1 MKKKALSLA
10 LALVMCLSLTIPA
23 LAAEE
28 SYTIQN
34 GVVTQSY
41 LPNESATIPDGVTA
55 LGYGSFW
62 GKKGLH
68 SITMPDSVVDIGLS
82 AFRGCEYLT
91 TIKMS
96 KNVVNIAETAFASCK
111 SLTSIELPNTLVSIG
126 KTAFAGCESLTSVTI
141 PDSVTSM
148 DIGVFGNCYSLASV
162 HIGSGLDSIPAGT
175 FTACGLT
182 SVTIPNN
189 ITSIGDDAFSKCG
202 SLASVAIP
210 DSVTTIESGVF
221 KDCRS
226 LRSITLP
233 NKLTTITS
241 HTFNSCLSLTSVTI
255 PSSVTKIE
263 GFAFNNCL
271 ALTDIYYGG
280 TEAQW
285 NAIEIEE
292 RAGIPRDLNPSS
304 RITIHFSGSQPTT
317 PTQPAGST
325 ASNGAQVSG
334 WAKDRV
340 NVALSNNLAPAGL
353 GNDYRGNI
361 TRGQFAATA
370 VKLYQAMGGQAG
382 ATGASSFTDTTDP
395 VILLAAD
402 LGFVSGV
409 GGGKFDPNALV
420 NREQAAV
427 MLSSVYAKL
436 GGSVPTVAATTFN
449 DNGDVSGWAK
459 SAVAFMNGKE
469 IVTGVGNNNFSPK
482 GSASIEQALLISLK
496 MFETLK

>member
-68 SITMPDSVVDIGLS
+68 SIVMPDSVVDIGLS

-126 KTAFAGCESLTSVTI
+126 KTAFASCESLTSVTI

-226 LRSITLP
+226 LRSVTLP
-233 NKLTTITS
+233 NKLTTIPT

-263 GFAFNNCL
+263 EFAFNNCL
-271 ALTDIYYGG
+271 ALKDIYYGG

-285 NAIEIEE
+285 NAIEIQQH
-292 RAGIPRDLNPSS
+292 AGVPRDPLYSG